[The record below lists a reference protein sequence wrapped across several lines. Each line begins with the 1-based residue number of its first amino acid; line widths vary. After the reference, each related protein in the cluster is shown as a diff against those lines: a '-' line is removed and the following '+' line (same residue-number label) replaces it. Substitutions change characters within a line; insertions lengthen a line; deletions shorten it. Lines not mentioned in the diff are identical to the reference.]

1 MSDYQHSIE
10 RHYGSGDLSRRIL
23 SALRSVGKDPETV
36 TREDLAVF
44 DEFHTGGRESTRA
57 LARIAEVRPGMR
69 VLDVGSGVGGPART
83 LAAEFGATVVGL
95 DLTEESCPVAAML
108 TDLVHLSDR
117 VSFRHGD
124 ALAMPFD
131 DARFDVVW
139 SQNTLMNI
147 EDKGRL
153 FGEMHRVLVPGR
165 TLAFESVLAGPV
177 SGVHY
182 PTFWASSA
190 DINFLTTPDETRAL
204 LHAAGF
210 VEEVWE
216 DATETAA
223 ARARA
228 RRAKPPERGLGREV
242 IVAGDVARKIEN
254 SVRNGEEG
262 RVIHV
267 RAVLR
272 AGKEARLV
280 LARASS

>member
-10 RHYGSGDLSRRIL
+10 RHYGSGHLSGRIL
-23 SALRSVGKDPETV
+23 TALRRAGKDPETV
-36 TREDLAVF
+36 TRDDLAVF

-57 LARIAEVRPGMR
+57 LARVAEIRPGMK
-69 VLDVGSGVGGPART
+69 VLDVGAGVGGPART

-95 DLTEESCPVAAML
+95 DLTEEFCRVAAML

-131 DARFDVVW
+131 DAQFDVVW

-153 FGEMHRVLVPGR
+153 FGEMHRVLVPGG
-165 TLAFESVLAGPV
+165 TFAFESVLAGPV
-177 SGVHY
+177 SGLHY
-182 PTFWASSA
+182 PTFWAPSA
-190 DINFLTTPDETRAL
+190 DLNFLATPDEMRAL
-204 LHAAGF
+204 LRAAGF
-210 VEEVWE
+210 TEQVWE
-216 DATETAA
+216 DTTETAA

-228 RRAKPPERGLGREV
+228 RRAQPPGSGLGREV
-242 IVAGDVARKIEN
+242 IVAGDVARKMEN

-272 AGKEARLV
+272 AGKEAR
-280 LARASS
+280 A